1 MKNLK
6 IIKQSN
12 ATFVRALSLCVLG
25 FLFSSA
31 SSQAVTSKTFTGV
44 VASSVQNGWDY
55 VAEDPANEIS
65 ASGGVIDTVT
75 LANLPAFE
83 SLGTPGIIKFEFLAP
98 TGMQFQLNGSKYS
111 SGAALHLQTDLVGIG
126 ITPGFLG
133 GSINLLNPT
142 GTLTSSL
149 NPTVF
154 WPVGGGIRTRFM
166 SDAFTI
172 LGDGTFTGIQFSFS
186 VSGMI
191 DAPVVWSGY
200 AASGSTIL
208 NPVFTATADTSEN
221 NGPVL
226 SLVPEPSAFT
236 LLGVGLVGLFTTR
249 RRKLF

>member
-1 MKNLK
+1 MKTNNILPK
-6 IIKQSN
+6 RFSCFC
-12 ATFVRALSLCVLG
+12 TALL
-25 FLFSSA
+25 FLTPFH
-31 SSQAVTSKTFTGV
+31 SQAVTTKTFTGV
-44 VASSVQNGWDY
+44 VAGSVQNGWDY

-75 LANLPAFE
+75 LANLPTSE

-111 SGAALHLQTDLVGIG
+111 MGAEFHLQTDLVGIG
-126 ITPGFLG
+126 ITPGFSG
-133 GSINLLNPT
+133 GSIVLLNPT
-142 GTLTSSL
+142 GTLTPSL
-149 NPTVF
+149 NASVS
-154 WPVGGGIRTRFM
+154 WPVGGGSRTRFM

-186 VSGMI
+186 VSGLN
-191 DAPVVWSGY
+191 DVPVTWSGY

-208 NPVFTATADTSEN
+208 NPVFIATANTSEN

-236 LLGVGLVGLFTTR
+236 LLGVGLVGLFITR
-249 RRKLF
+249 RRK